1 MNAAFL
7 SACFFCSALSFAR
20 AEVPNP
26 YGITPEEQA
35 ACQDDATA
43 LCSHVFPDQDALI
56 ACMRSN
62 VSRLTP
68 LCRKTFTAGL
78 QKRHL

>member
-1 MNAAFL
+1 MNAAIL
-7 SACFFCSALSFAR
+7 SACFLCCALSLAR
-20 AEVPNP
+20 AEVQNK
-26 YGITPEEQA
+26 YAITPEEQA
-35 ACQDDATA
+35 ACQGDATA
-43 LCSHVFPDQDALI
+43 LCSQVLPDQDALI

-62 VSRLTP
+62 VSNLTP